1 MATGCES
8 AGPPDTSPG
17 VSRALASYRAGVL
30 SDLRYDVHLTIPD
43 SLSERIRGYETVRF
57 QLSDASRPLVIDF
70 HQPRE
75 SVVSVR
81 AGGREI
87 GFDVVNDHI
96 VLPAAALDAGA
107 NAVEIEFT
115 AGENS
120 LNRNRDFLYTLF
132 VPDRAR
138 FAIPCFDQPD
148 LKARFTLRLD
158 VPASWQAVANGG
170 LESYE
175 TTGERSVFEFAET
188 MPISTYLFSFAAG
201 EFQVVSAER
210 GGREMRMYHRETDTT
225 RVARNLEA
233 IFDLHE
239 TALDW
244 LEEYTGIE
252 YPFGKF
258 DFVLI
263 PAFQYNGMEHPGA
276 ILYRS
281 SSLFLDESATQND
294 RLRRASL
301 IAHETSHMWFGDLVT
316 MEWFNDVWM
325 KEVFANFMA
334 AKIVNPSFP
343 DIDHELRFLL
353 AHYPAAYNVDRT
365 AGANPI
371 RQQLDNLAEA
381 GTLYGAIIYQKAPIV
396 MKHLEELIGE
406 KNLRNGL
413 REYLRAFEYANATW
427 PDLIEILGARTEDDL
442 ASWSHVWVE
451 EAGRPTITVSK
462 KLDDRGNISSL
473 VVSQWDPEEK
483 GRIWNQRLSVM
494 LAYPHTSRL
503 LPIQLK
509 SASAE
514 VAHAKYLPAPDFV
527 LPNGKGVA
535 YGLFDPDQNTLDDLL
550 ENAPSPPDPLTRG
563 IVWLTLWDAMLE
575 GRVPPG
581 KLVDLAA
588 AALAAETDELLVQR
602 VLAYLQA
609 AYWRYLPR
617 VERDDRAAG
626 LESLL
631 WDLMEGATTPSLKA
645 SYFNTFR
652 SIVLTDPGVRRLEEI
667 WRGDAEIA
675 GLPLSE
681 RDHTRI
687 AQDLAIR
694 EVEGWERILD
704 EQEERIANPDRK
716 QRFAFVRPALSANP
730 SVRDL
735 FFESLKQPVN
745 REHEPWV
752 LEGVRYLNHPL
763 RAAASEK
770 YILPSLEML
779 EEIQATGDIFF
790 PKNWL
795 DATLWGQNSESAAAL
810 VRRFLEQHPGYPA
823 RLRGKILQ
831 SADGLF
837 RSARILAGT
846 GSGPA

>member
-1 MATGCES
+1 
-8 AGPPDTSPG
+8 
-17 VSRALASYRAGVL
+17 
-30 SDLRYDVHLTIPD
+30 
-43 SLSERIRGYETVRF
+43 
-57 QLSDASRPLVIDF
+57 
-70 HQPRE
+70 
-75 SVVSVR
+75 
-81 AGGREI
+81 
-87 GFDVVNDHI
+87 
-96 VLPAAALDAGA
+96 
-107 NAVEIEFT
+107 
-115 AGENS
+115 
-120 LNRNRDFLYTLF
+120 
-132 VPDRAR
+132 
-138 FAIPCFDQPD
+138 
-148 LKARFTLRLD
+148 
-158 VPASWQAVANGG
+158 
-170 LESYE
+170 
-175 TTGERSVFEFAET
+175 
-188 MPISTYLFSFAAG
+188 
-201 EFQVVSAER
+201 
-210 GGREMRMYHRETDTT
+210 
-225 RVARNLEA
+225 
-233 IFDLHE
+233 
-239 TALDW
+239 
-244 LEEYTGIE
+244 
-252 YPFGKF
+252 
-258 DFVLI
+258 
-263 PAFQYNGMEHPGA
+263 
-276 ILYRS
+276 
-281 SSLFLDESATQND
+281 
-294 RLRRASL
+294 
-301 IAHETSHMWFGDLVT
+301 
-316 MEWFNDVWM
+316 
-325 KEVFANFMA
+325 
-334 AKIVNPSFP
+334 
-343 DIDHELRFLL
+343 
-353 AHYPAAYNVDRT
+353 
-365 AGANPI
+365 
-371 RQQLDNLAEA
+371 
-381 GTLYGAIIYQKAPIV
+381 
-396 MKHLEELIGE
+396 
-406 KNLRNGL
+406 
-413 REYLRAFEYANATW
+413 
-427 PDLIEILGARTEDDL
+427 
-442 ASWSHVWVE
+442 
-451 EAGRPTITVSK
+451 
-462 KLDDRGNISSL
+462 
-473 VVSQWDPEEK
+473 
-483 GRIWNQRLSVM
+483 
-494 LAYPHTSRL
+494 
-503 LPIQLK
+503 
-509 SASAE
+509 
-514 VAHAKYLPAPDFV
+514 
-527 LPNGKGVA
+527 
-535 YGLFDPDQNTLDDLL
+535 
-550 ENAPSPPDPLTRG
+550 
-563 IVWLTLWDAMLE
+563 MLE